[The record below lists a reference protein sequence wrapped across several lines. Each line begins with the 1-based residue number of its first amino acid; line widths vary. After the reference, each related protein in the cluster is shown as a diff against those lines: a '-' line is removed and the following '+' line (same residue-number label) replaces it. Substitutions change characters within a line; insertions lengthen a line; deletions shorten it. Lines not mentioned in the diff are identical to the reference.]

1 MEFPLTIILRRW
13 RKRDD
18 EILALLKKEG
28 QAACGDGSRGQGDIM
43 LRDITLG
50 QYYPVDSV
58 LHRMDPRTKLFGTM
72 VFIISL
78 FVADSIWAYLVATL
92 FLAMAIR
99 LSQNHVRLSSWCGD
113 LRPSSSCCL
122 ISVSFNLFLTPG

>member
-1 MEFPLTIILRRW
+1 
-13 RKRDD
+13 
-18 EILALLKKEG
+18 
-28 QAACGDGSRGQGDIM
+28 M

-99 LSQNHVRLSSWCGD
+99 LSHVPFKFMVRGLKAIIFLLSAVVFKGD
-113 LRPSSSCCL
+113 EGGINDGRIHGSQADLSGGGL
-122 ISVSFNLFLTPG
+122 IGYDADDHA